1 MAEEIKIVVNLDA
14 MTFGD
19 MELLGSGKAPVSD
32 MIAILD
38 RVVVGGVR
46 HLPLTAMKS
55 IMDAIK
61 AETEKL
67 ANPED
72 STGKN

>member
-1 MAEEIKIVVNLDA
+1 
-14 MTFGD
+14 
-19 MELLGSGKAPVSD
+19 
-32 MIAILD
+32 
-38 RVVVGGVR
+38 VR
-46 HLPLTAMKS
+46 HLPLTAMKP

-61 AETEKL
+61 AATEKL

>member
-1 MAEEIKIVVNLDA
+1 
-14 MTFGD
+14 
-19 MELLGSGKAPVSD
+19 
-32 MIAILD
+32 
-38 RVVVGGVR
+38 
-46 HLPLTAMKS
+46 MKP